1 MLFQGLARGDASV
14 LVPISQMGFVVT
26 AAFGLAFLREPFT
39 VRKSAGL
46 AFALAALVC
55 LARS

>member
-1 MLFQGLARGDASV
+1 
-14 LVPISQMGFVVT
+14 VPISQMGFVVT

-46 AFALAALVC
+46 AFAVAALAC
-55 LARS
+55 LAKS